1 MKKKIFLYTILVI
14 FLLIHFKFFE
24 NIYLVLKYNLNKRLI
39 SNYGYC
45 SGTSYGF
52 IKYIDDKYKILKNL
66 RIYNYDKSYPYSEA
80 FIHKPKMEYEN
91 NYLLILNYDESK
103 SQIDINDYAILEKY
117 QNCLFL
123 KKND

>member
-1 MKKKIFLYTILVI
+1 M
-14 FLLIHFKFFE
+14 LIHFKFFE

>member
-14 FLLIHFKFFE
+14 FLLFHFKFFE

-117 QNCLFL
+117 QIVFF
-123 KKND
+123 